1 MEQLDMDHKTHD
13 CRHTWFTLMD
23 KAGANK
29 VAIKKIGGHASYQT
43 SEKVYT
49 HKDIEDLK
57 EAIELL

>member
-1 MEQLDMDHKTHD
+1 
-13 CRHTWFTLMD
+13 MD